1 MMMKKRLAL
10 VTGGTRG
17 IGKAIS
23 IALRDAGY
31 EVAANYGSNEEI
43 ARKFHK
49 ETGIHAYKWDVANF
63 KACNDGVR
71 SVENALGIPV
81 DILVNN
87 AGITRDGMMHK
98 ATPQHWHEVIE
109 TNLTSCFNMAHA
121 VIKSMRER
129 EFGRIINISS
139 INALSGQ
146 AGQTNYSSAK
156 AGILGLT
163 RALALESASKAITVN
178 AVAPG
183 YIETEMS
190 KAVPPHI
197 LENIISQIPVKR
209 LGQPEDVARCV
220 VFLAADNA
228 GFITGETLSVNGGH
242 HMY

>member
-1 MMMKKRLAL
+1 MTRLAL

-17 IGKAIS
+17 IGKSIS
-23 IALRDAGY
+23 IALKNAGY
-31 EVAANYGSNEEI
+31 DVAANYGSNEAV
-43 ARKFHK
+43 ARDFEK
-49 ETGIHAYKWDVANF
+49 ETGIRSFKWDVSDF

-71 SVENALGIPV
+71 NIENDFGKPI

-98 ATPQHWHEVIE
+98 ATPEHWHDVIN
-109 TNLTSCFNMAHA
+109 TNLTSCFNMSHA

-129 EFGRIINISS
+129 DYGRIINISS

-163 RALALESASKAITVN
+163 RALALESAGKSITVN

-190 KAVPPHI
+190 KAVPPHV
-197 LENIISQIPVKR
+197 LENIIGQIPVKR
-209 LGQPEDVARCV
+209 LGKPDEVARCV
-220 VFLAADNA
+220 VFLACDDA

-242 HMY
+242 HMD